1 MTSSNAASADNRWLL
16 RYYLIRTIFSIVWIA
31 FAVAL
36 GRESPFASLVLLILY
51 PAWDSIANFVD
62 ARRSGGLRSNP
73 TQAFNF
79 VISAGAALAVAIAA
93 RLDSN
98 ATIGVIGVWAGLSGI
113 FQLATGIRRRRLAPG
128 QWPMIISGAQSVL
141 AGAFFVF
148 QATGAL
154 HRLSA
159 VDVAPYAGFGALY
172 FGLASAMLWLRG
184 RRTAEL
190 AI

>member
-1 MTSSNAASADNRWLL
+1 MTSSNASSADNRWLL
-16 RYYLIRTIFSIVWIA
+16 RYYSIRAVFSIVWIA
-31 FAVAL
+31 FAVAI
-36 GRESPFASLVLLILY
+36 GRESPSASLVLLILY
-51 PAWDSIANFVD
+51 PAWDSVANLVD

-73 TQAFNF
+73 AQAFNF
-79 VISAGAALAVAIAA
+79 VISAGAALSVLIAA
-93 RLDSN
+93 RLNLN

-128 QWPMIISGAQSVL
+128 QWPMIISGAQSAL
-141 AGAFFVF
+141 AGAFFVI
-148 QATGAL
+148 QATGAA

-172 FGLASAMLWLRG
+172 FGLASATLWLRG

-190 AI
+190 PI